1 MERVDT
7 LIGILEL
14 IAWIL
19 AVTSLAG
26 AITYAVIKIF
36 PGKEEAVPAGKSSGE
51 QSAPRT

>member
-7 LIGILEL
+7 FIGILEL

-19 AVTSLAG
+19 AVVTLAG

-36 PGKEEAVPAGKSSGE
+36 PAKDETGSAAKSSGG
-51 QSAPRT
+51 QSEPGT